1 MKAALTMKIRCGN
14 ITVEI
19 VNNWNLSRVFQELEQ
34 GNMRIPRFQWSY
46 VWEQL
51 AISIS
56 ATPKKY

>member
-1 MKAALTMKIRCGN
+1 MKIRCGN